1 MLRTLTL
8 TLALF
13 VAAFAQAATT
23 DVPRETEGYG
33 ATQQEA
39 LANALVEAVRQ
50 VRGTAAGVDRSVE
63 ETLAVI
69 AAAGSGALLQK
80 SSKPVQDVYTESRG
94 FVRSYEVL
102 ALNRS
107 GDGYYARIRAVVPV
121 FESAVADNGR
131 QRIAVLPFR
140 VSLDGYL
147 LHDHGSAVNFSQRLA
162 DKLVSQLANEPSV
175 VLVNRD
181 FFAELG
187 LEKAVLAADAA
198 PEELTKIGASVGA
211 DLLLVGRVQEARS
224 EQEAGAYG
232 GSPKTTDEIRLSWR
246 LIEAATGKLVRAGD
260 IALDQKRKPQRSS
273 YGSNTRNDFEAGE
286 LFTALAQKIGAAALA
301 KASDEARSNTAPA
314 EQPPAELTPG
324 SSDRPVQW

>member
-8 TLALF
+8 TLALL
-13 VAAFAQAATT
+13 AATFAQAATS
-23 DVPRETEGYG
+23 DVTRETEGYG

-50 VRGTAAGVDRSVE
+50 VRGTAAGVDRAME
-63 ETLAVI
+63 ETLAVV
-69 AAAGSGALLQK
+69 AAAGSGALLEK
-80 SSKPVQDVYTESRG
+80 SGKPVPDVYTESRG
-94 FVRSYEVL
+94 FVRSYDVL

-107 GDGYYARIRAVVPV
+107 GDGYYARIRARVPV
-121 FESAVADNGR
+121 FESAVPDNGR

-140 VSLDGYL
+140 VSLDGYAL
-147 LHDHGSAVNFSQRLA
+147 RDHGSAVNFSQRLA

-187 LEKAVLAADAA
+187 MEKAVLAADAA
-198 PEELTKIGASVGA
+198 PEELTKLGASVGA

-224 EQEAGAYG
+224 EQQAGAYG
-232 GSPKTTDEIRLSWR
+232 GNTKTVDEIRLSWR

-260 IALDQKRKPQRSS
+260 LALDQKRKPQRSS
-273 YGSNTRNDFEAGE
+273 YGSDTRNDFEPGD
-286 LFTALAQKIGAAALA
+286 LFTALAKKVGDAALA
-301 KASDEARSNTAPA
+301 RSADEPRAAAPA
-314 EQPPAELTPG
+314 EQPAAELTPG